1 MCSFGFD
8 GFRLM
13 YLSLFIILFFFKQKT
28 AYEMRISDWSSDVCS
43 SDLARFGIEQELT
56 RRDDLL
62 AGCEPPQYLGL
73 AAAFAPSD
81 HFGRMI
87 ATVALLEHHDAAR
100 AGADHRFA
108 RHQQRR
114 FGIAAERYRRE
125 HSGAETPAAIGE
137 FNAHRQSP
145 TVGGRRRQDRHDPA
159 GEALA
164 GKGGKGRRR
173 PMADVDQTEIGR
185 AHV

>member
-1 MCSFGFD
+1 MLQRAHGET
-8 GFRLM
+8 G
-13 YLSLFIILFFFKQKT
+13 Q
-28 AYEMRISDWSSDVCS
+28 
-43 SDLARFGIEQELT
+43 ARFGIEQELT

-114 FGIAAERYRRE
+114 FGIAAERYRRSEE
-125 HSGAETPAAIGE
+125 HTSEL
-137 FNAHRQSP
+137 QSLM
-145 TVGGRRRQDRHDPA
+145 R
-159 GEALA
+159 
-164 GKGGKGRRR
+164 
-173 PMADVDQTEIGR
+173 IS
-185 AHV
+185 

>member
-1 MCSFGFD
+1 MLQRAHGET
-8 GFRLM
+8 G
-13 YLSLFIILFFFKQKT
+13 Q
-28 AYEMRISDWSSDVCS
+28 
-43 SDLARFGIEQELT
+43 ARFGIEQELT

-114 FGIAAERYRRE
+114 FRSEERR
-125 HSGAETPAAIGE
+125 
-137 FNAHRQSP
+137 
-145 TVGGRRRQDRHDPA
+145 VGKECVSTCKSRWWRYP
-159 GEALA
+159 
-164 GKGGKGRRR
+164 
-173 PMADVDQTEIGR
+173 
-185 AHV
+185 

>member
-1 MCSFGFD
+1 
-8 GFRLM
+8 
-13 YLSLFIILFFFKQKT
+13 
-28 AYEMRISDWSSDVCS
+28 MRISDWSSDVCS
-43 SDLARFGIEQELT
+43 SDL
-56 RRDDLL
+56 LL

-108 RHQQRR
+108 RPQQRR

-137 FNAHRQSP
+137 FHA
-145 TVGGRRRQDRHDPA
+145 QDRKRV
-159 GEALA
+159 GW
-164 GKGGKGRRR
+164 GKRGASGVDRGGCGK
-173 PMADVDQTEIGR
+173 
-185 AHV
+185 